1 MRRAVLLPLLAS
13 FAVSY
18 PLSSI
23 APVSAAGT
31 CSPPSGSQFRVSAE
45 QLASPTPLL
54 ICQAR
59 LALQGHATVTATGTA
74 GGVTQLSA
82 VLGVSLPQ
90 ASATQPSQHAYLGA
104 RLDARG
110 VLQTYEGFAAPGQEL
125 QAAAQLTKWASTQ
138 TAPPATRL
146 MAWASAQT
154 AQATAS
160 TALASQ
166 PPTQAWTAL
175 STAMTSYRDSNGS
188 TVNLSMSDYRLNDI
202 NSGGDWYLFVTQLQT
217 TPGYA
222 GCDSNTCGW
231 YIIQRYVNVPFA
243 SPLSLFDWGPSTT
256 ITGTG
261 VSWTVG
267 TSLSAGYSDVA
278 AGVNTSYTQTWD
290 QPSVVTTDQSS
301 RTGGKA
307 GWIEN
312 FSGPSYNAYPSVVA
326 PPATATATFGSE
338 QAAIFQVPE
347 GTASFTLTGGGGFTS
362 ERDTWT
368 AYSCYIFFTCY
379 SESSS
384 FAGSSVSLRMTPQP
398 PVLSASPTSLQV
410 PRGSSATLN
419 IQALVPGSTQGL
431 TWDITNIPS
440 WLAVS
445 NLSGSTSAPVTLTV
459 GRHTPVG
466 SVAYLN
472 INTSPGY
479 AAPSV
484 EHGPIVVT
492 VVVTR

>member
-1 MRRAVLLPLLAS
+1 MLLPLLAS

-23 APVSAAGT
+23 APVSAAPT
-31 CSPPSGSQFRVSAE
+31 CTAPSGSQVRLSA
-45 QLASPTPLL
+45 QDLASPTPLL

-74 GGVTQLSA
+74 AGVAQLSA

-90 ASATQPSQHAYLGA
+90 ASVTQGTQRSFLGA
-104 RLDARG
+104 RVDARG
-110 VLQTYEGFAAPGQEL
+110 VLQTYEGFAAPGQEA
-125 QAAAQLTKWASTQ
+125 QAAAQLTQWAASTQ
-138 TAPPATRL
+138 TAQPAVRL

-160 TALASQ
+160 LALASQ
-166 PPTQAWTAL
+166 PPSLAWTPL
-175 STAMTSYRDSNGS
+175 STATTSYRDSAGS
-188 TVNLSMSDYRLNDI
+188 TVSFSMSDYRLNDI
-202 NSGGDWYLFVTQLQT
+202 NSGADWYLFVTQLQT
-217 TPGYA
+217 APGYQ
-222 GCDSNTCGW
+222 GCNSSTCGP
-231 YIIQRYVNVPFA
+231 YIIQRYVSEPFA
-243 SPLSLFDWGPSTT
+243 APLSLFDWGPTTT
-256 ITGTG
+256 ITGVG
-261 VSWTVG
+261 VGWTVG

-278 AGVNTSYTQTWD
+278 VGVNTSYTQTWD

-301 RTGGKA
+301 RTGGRA
-307 GWIEN
+307 GWVEN
-312 FSGPSYNAYPSVVA
+312 FAGPSYTAYPSVVP
-326 PPATATATFGSE
+326 PPATATGTFGSE
-338 QAAIFQVPE
+338 QATIFQVPE
-347 GTASFTLTGGGGFTS
+347 GTPSFSLTGIAGFTT
-362 ERDTWT
+362 EKDTWT
-368 AYSCYIFFTCY
+368 AYTCYIFFTCY

-398 PVLSASPTSLQV
+398 PVLSVSPTSLQV

-459 GRHTPVG
+459 GRKTLVG